1 LLLTNEIVTV
11 ILSFMELFQLAE
23 RAPKWSLDDLVEVAN
38 RFMPDFLPPRQVRG
52 RSQEEVNP
60 RLVRHYTTI
69 GLIDRPARVGKEA
82 RYGYR
87 HLLQLLVLRRLLSD
101 GYSAQTIAPVVEKD
115 DHQLERLLQGGTRLT
130 VEAANPALA
139 YLQGIKQRSRPGGP
153 ESRHMLVHS
162 EPAFIQPSL
171 ERWTRRQLL
180 PGLELHIRDDFVW
193 SDAPQERSILL
204 EEVGQAL
211 KETAMR
217 KRRSK

>member
-1 LLLTNEIVTV
+1 MV
-11 ILSFMELFQLAE
+11 ILSVMKLFHLSEQE
-23 RAPKWSLDDLVEVAN
+23 PEWNLDDLVEVAN
-38 RFMPDFLPPRQVRG
+38 RLMPDFLPPAQVRG

-87 HLLQLLVLRRLLSD
+87 HLLQLLVLRRLLSE
-101 GYSAQTIAPVVEKD
+101 GYGAQTIAPVVEKD

-139 YLQGIKQRSRPGGP
+139 YLQEIKQRSGPGAP
-153 ESRHMLVHS
+153 ESRQMLVHS
-162 EPAFIQPSL
+162 QPAFIQPSL
-171 ERWTRRQLL
+171 ERWVRRQLL

-193 SDAPQERSILL
+193 SDAPQERRILL
-204 EEVGQAL
+204 EEVSQAL